1 MSAAIIIVLVVVL
14 KVLLSILSSRKSNTP
29 TTTTCSEDCEEEDN
43 WEPDAKRHV
52 WFDEETGKTGNL
64 PSEQY
69 GPYAGSKSAFDE

>member
-14 KVLLSILSSRKSNTP
+14 KVILSILSSRKSNTATA
-29 TTTTCSEDCEEEDN
+29 TTSRQDCDEEDD
-43 WEPDAKRHV
+43 WEPDVKRGV

-69 GPYAGSKSAFDE
+69 GPYAGSKSAFED

>member
-14 KVLLSILSSRKSNTP
+14 KVILSILSSRKSNTATA
-29 TTTTCSEDCEEEDN
+29 TTSRQDCDEEDD
-43 WEPDAKRHV
+43 WEPVAKGHV

-69 GPYAGSKSAFDE
+69 GLYAGSKSAFED

>member
-14 KVLLSILSSRKSNTP
+14 KVLLSILSSRKSNTATATNSP
-29 TTTTCSEDCEEEDN
+29 EDRDEEDD
-43 WEPDAKRHV
+43 WEPASKRYI

-69 GPYAGSKSAFDE
+69 GPYAGSKSTFDE